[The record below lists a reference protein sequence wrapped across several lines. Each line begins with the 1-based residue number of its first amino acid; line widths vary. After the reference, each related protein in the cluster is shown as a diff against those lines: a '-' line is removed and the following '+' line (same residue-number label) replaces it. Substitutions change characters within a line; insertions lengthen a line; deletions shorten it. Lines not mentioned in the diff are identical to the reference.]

1 MEYLQ
6 LLMVFVMG
14 VFVSSFGTLIGGGAF
29 VVIPALIFMGLSP
42 HVAIGTNKV
51 GALGLFIGGWYAF
64 NRKGVIDYKLGLL
77 MVPPAIL
84 GSFFGSLLVF
94 ELNETILKQVIAILT
109 IGILL
114 VIFFQPHL
122 GVKHVKEKITQKEYV
137 IGFILFLIIFVYMGF
152 YGAGAG
158 TFLVYVL
165 ILLFGQTFIESAAT
179 NKMASLAAMVI
190 SVAIFMING
199 AINYQLGLALFSGC
213 MLGSY
218 LGGRFSDRIGNVW
231 IKRAFFALVLV
242 LSIKLLF

>member
-1 MEYLQ
+1 MEYVLI
-6 LLMVFVMG
+6 LIVFVMG
-14 VFVSSFGTLIGGGAF
+14 AFVSSFGTLIGGGAF
-29 VVIPALIFMGLSP
+29 IVIPALIFMGLPP

-64 NRKGVIDYKLGLL
+64 SRKGVIDYKLGWL
-77 MVPPAIL
+77 MVPPGIL
-84 GSFFGSLLVF
+84 GSIIGSLLVF

-114 VIFFQPHL
+114 VIFFQPDL
-122 GVKHVKEKITQKEYV
+122 GVKHIKEKITRKEYV
-137 IGFILFLIIFVYMGF
+137 AGFILFFFIYVYMGF

-179 NKMASLAAMVI
+179 NKIASLASMII
-190 SVAIFMING
+190 SVSVFVING

-213 MLGSY
+213 MVGSY
-218 LGGRFSDRIGNVW
+218 LGGQFSDKIGNVW
-231 IKRAFFALVLV
+231 IKRAFFALVLF